1 MEATHPQSEP
11 LISAEEVDALLAPGG
26 GSKVRAYELG
36 GQQRITRGRLPAL
49 ENALEEFARVFRGT
63 LVGLLKREPQLQFQ
77 GLQSVKQGDWAAGIA
92 QPGCL
97 APLSLAPLPG
107 QGLWQAD
114 LMLMSRL
121 VDAYFGGPGK
131 PMLRSADRGLT
142 PTEARFALLF
152 FQQASLQLQQALQPV
167 QALQATVAP
176 LQSSLSLVPVA
187 APAESV
193 WVAGFHLE
201 LATGGGTFQLVLPAA
216 LLEPLRERLNTPPVN
231 APRAA
236 AVVGWAEALGEGLA
250 QAPCEARVVLS
261 ETRISLGDLLRLK
274 AGDIVPIDPP
284 RAATLQVGDVPL
296 FTGRFGV
303 SRGHHSLK
311 IEAMVRRPG
320 PANWPA

>member
-1 MEATHPQSEP
+1 MEATHSPAEP
-11 LISAEEVDALLAPGG
+11 LISAEEVDALLAPAGAG
-26 GSKVRAYELG
+26 RVRPYELG

-49 ENALEEFARVFRGT
+49 ESALEDFVRGFRGT
-63 LVGLLKREPQLQFQ
+63 LVSLLKREPQLQFQ
-77 GLQSVKQGDWAAGIA
+77 GLQTIKQGDWAAGIA
-92 QPGCL
+92 QPACL
-97 APLSLAPLPG
+97 APLLLAPLPG

-114 LMLMSRL
+114 LMLVSRL

-142 PTEARFALLF
+142 PTESRFALLF
-152 FQQASLQLQQALQPV
+152 FQQASQQLQQSLLSIQV
-167 QALQATVAP
+167 LQADVAP
-176 LQSSLSLVPVA
+176 LQSSLSVVAVA

-193 WVAGFHLE
+193 WVASFHLE
-201 LATGGGTFQLVLPAA
+201 LTTGGGAFQLVLPATM
-216 LLEPLRERLNTPPVN
+216 LEPLRERLNTAPVST
-231 APRAA
+231 PRATA
-236 AVVGWAEALGEGLA
+236 AVGWAEALGEGLA